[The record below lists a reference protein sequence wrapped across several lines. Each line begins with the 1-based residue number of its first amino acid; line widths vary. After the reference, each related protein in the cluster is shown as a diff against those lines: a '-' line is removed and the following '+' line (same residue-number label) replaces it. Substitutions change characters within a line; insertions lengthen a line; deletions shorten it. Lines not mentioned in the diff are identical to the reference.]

1 MKKIGVSLLTGLLL
15 PALLWGQKKLTEG
28 TIYYD
33 IVINTNNSKP
43 SVPAMMDGATTVVYL
58 KGSSSRSDFISSLGS
73 QSTIIDGKTGAVT
86 ILKDYGNQ
94 KFMSSLAPAEWKS
107 INKRYDN
114 LTYTIENEFKTIATY
129 NCQKAIGKLS
139 DGTVFTVYFTKDL
152 VPTNNEFQ
160 NINRNLPGL
169 AMEYEASQ
177 GGTKITYTVS
187 NIDFG
192 AVPLSKFDL
201 PQSGYRVVP
210 YTELIKGKK

>member
-1 MKKIGVSLLTGLLL
+1 MKKIGLAILMGFFL
-15 PALLWGQKKLTEG
+15 PALVWGQKKLTEG

-58 KGSSSRSDFISSLGS
+58 KGSSSRSDFVSSLGS
-73 QSTIIDGKTGAVT
+73 QSTITDGKTGNVT
-86 ILKDYGNQ
+86 ILKDYGTQ
-94 KFMSSLAPAEWKS
+94 KFMSSLSQAEWKN

-114 LTYTIENEFKTIATY
+114 PTYTIENEFKTIATY

-139 DGTVFTVYFTKDL
+139 DGTTFTVYFTKDL
-152 VPTNNEFQ
+152 VPVNTEFQ
-160 NINRNLPGL
+160 NIARNLPGL
-169 AMEYEASQ
+169 AMEYEAVQ

-192 AVPLSKFDL
+192 AVPMSKFDL
-201 PQSGYRVVP
+201 PQSGYRVIP
-210 YTELIKGKK
+210 YTELMKSKK